1 MNHIDV
7 VEQKIKDLVAG
18 GNVPEFEEGEAFVP
32 INLFISK
39 NIPGREEFTVPI
51 HVDINIV
58 NNDILDIEKFR
69 QWRPDFNDAQ
79 FILEDGKYVCGW
91 EIEKMSKSMYN
102 VQNPDDLVERY
113 GADTLRLYE
122 MFLGPV
128 EQAKPWDT
136 NGIEGVARFIKKF
149 WRMFHDEDNNFCISE
164 EKATPA
170 ELKTL
175 HNTIKKVTDDI
186 ERFSFNTC
194 VSCFMICCNELG
206 KCNKREILEPLCV
219 LISPYAPHIAEE
231 LWHEFGHDTSVTK
244 AQWPEYNEAFT
255 KETTFTYPISFNGKM
270 RFNLELPLDMNPKQI
285 EDTVMANDYTKKY
298 TDGKQVAKVIVVP
311 KKIVNIVVK

>member
-18 GNVPEFEEGEAFVP
+18 GDVPEFEEGEAFVP

-58 NNDILDIEKFR
+58 SNDILDIEKFR

-149 WRMFHDEDNNFCISE
+149 WRMFHDED
-164 EKATPA
+164 
-170 ELKTL
+170 
-175 HNTIKKVTDDI
+175 
-186 ERFSFNTC
+186 
-194 VSCFMICCNELG
+194 
-206 KCNKREILEPLCV
+206 
-219 LISPYAPHIAEE
+219 
-231 LWHEFGHDTSVTK
+231 
-244 AQWPEYNEAFT
+244 
-255 KETTFTYPISFNGKM
+255 
-270 RFNLELPLDMNPKQI
+270 
-285 EDTVMANDYTKKY
+285 
-298 TDGKQVAKVIVVP
+298 
-311 KKIVNIVVK
+311 